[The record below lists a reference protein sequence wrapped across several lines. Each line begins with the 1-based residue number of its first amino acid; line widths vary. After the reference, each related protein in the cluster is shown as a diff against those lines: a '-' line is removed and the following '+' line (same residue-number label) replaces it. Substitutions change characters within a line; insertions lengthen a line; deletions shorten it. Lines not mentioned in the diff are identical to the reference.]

1 MNLGDQANFGC
12 IVKKLSMGGGRGGI
26 TKAGDLLQADGG
38 FALSPEATS

>member
-12 IVKKLSMGGGRGGI
+12 IVKKLSMGGREI